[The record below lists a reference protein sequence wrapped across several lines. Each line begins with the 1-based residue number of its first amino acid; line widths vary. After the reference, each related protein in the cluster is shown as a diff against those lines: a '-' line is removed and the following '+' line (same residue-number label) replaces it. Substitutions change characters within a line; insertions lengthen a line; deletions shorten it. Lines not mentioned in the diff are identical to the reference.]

1 MPLQS
6 IDFLKTAVDFLKTAF
21 APIKGE
27 GIEEMEEDEKLFLST
42 RLVCCVAAIINYDR
56 FSSLNHTDLW
66 SDYSA
71 VQGSRGPMS
80 CAPDPII

>member
-6 IDFLKTAVDFLKTAF
+6 IDFLKTAF

-56 FSSLNHTDLW
+56 FSSLNHTDL
-66 SDYSA
+66 
-71 VQGSRGPMS
+71 
-80 CAPDPII
+80 